1 MNNKELMIRLSGTGF
16 GRLSEKA
23 ETTFVPTGS
32 YALNKIISGK
42 YTEGV
47 PIGQITQFYGEHSTA
62 KTVFGTCILAQAQA
76 KGYHTVI
83 IDSEKTYNKDFAV
96 SLGVDSEN
104 LLIIAP
110 NTVED
115 CFMAIEKVIL
125 AIREGDKDT
134 PIVILYD
141 SIAVSPSKAEY
152 EAEGYEG
159 NNMQGAVR
167 AKSIGSGLKK
177 LNSLVYEHGVALLI
191 INQIRHKV
199 GVMYGSPKTLAAG
212 GKALEYFLSV
222 SLECSF
228 SKSDYVKDDN
238 GVSVGIKGK
247 IRATK
252 NKVTKPDRECEFQLL
267 FDEGLVKDYGLL
279 KCLMDDGFLEN
290 AFKRAFNKSES
301 FDLVSGEK
309 EIVCEEAFQHKT
321 LEEYKSAGYN
331 FRRTKDQMSRGLSR
345 EQAFEEFQKHK

>member
-1 MNNKELMIRLSGTGF
+1 MHLVKHREGQGDLAPRGQNSIMNSKDLLKRLAEAGF
-16 GRLSEKA
+16 GKLSEKA
-23 ETTFVPTGS
+23 DTSFVSTGS

-115 CFMAIEKVIL
+115 CFMKIEEVTL
-125 AIREGDKDT
+125 AIRKEDKDT

-177 LNSLVYEHGVALLI
+177 LNTLVYEHGVALLI

-228 SKSDYVKDDN
+228 SKSDYVKDENDI
-238 GVSVGIKGK
+238 SVGIKGK

-252 NKVTKPDRECEFQLL
+252 NKVTKPDRECEFKLL
-267 FDEGLVKDYGLL
+267 FDTGLVEDYGLL
-279 KCLMDDGFLEN
+279 KCLVADGLIKKNGSWYSCGEKKFQNL
-290 AFKRAFNKSES
+290 KDFNKY
-301 FDLVSGEK
+301 L
-309 EIVCEEAFQHKT
+309 
-321 LEEYKSAGYN
+321 
-331 FRRTKDQMSRGLSR
+331 KDASLLDFNGIR
-345 EQAFEEFQKHK
+345 EVLAL